1 VADTGRI
8 AAIDVGTNSVHM
20 VVADVDAQGF
30 TVVATDKEVV
40 RLGEGSAGMDRI
52 SAPAI
57 ERGVAAMVRMGHIAD
72 GLGADVRAVATSAVR
87 EATNRD
93 EFLEAVRDATGVDVE
108 VVSGAEEARLI
119 HLGVSRSLD
128 LRHGTVLVVDIGG
141 GSTEFCLAR
150 DGELEIA
157 QSIKVGAVRLTDLVL
172 PEGRVTT
179 SGIAEVRNRVRS
191 AITHVVREIARIG
204 AERTVLSS
212 GTSESVARMVAAL
225 RDEPEPAGF
234 NGFSFSVAE
243 LDDVVDRILGL
254 PTPKERTRMQG
265 LEPRRADIIV
275 AGVLI
280 LQEVVSAL
288 GLERLEYSTSALREG
303 VLLDT
308 AVRRGLAGAEST
320 DSSVDS
326 VHRLARRCSVDLV
339 NAEHVARLA
348 ERILQ
353 ATGRSDAASLRALR
367 AAALLAECGKAV
379 AYARYHIHSHYI
391 ISHADLAGFT
401 DAEIEVIGLV
411 VRYHRKSVPRDS
423 HDGFARLSATTRQ
436 QVELLGAVL
445 RLATALNRAHDRSI
459 GDVTGEESDGRLE
472 LRAHRVPGASVSV
485 DTNIRAALDRVEPLA
500 GALNVP
506 VAIVVAAPVSDAG

>member
-1 VADTGRI
+1 MGDEGRI

-20 VVADVDAQGF
+20 VVADVDTRGF

-52 SAPAI
+52 SAAAI

-87 EATNRD
+87 EAANRD
-93 EFLEAVRDATGVDVE
+93 EFLAAVRAATGVDVE

-119 HLGVSRSLD
+119 HLGVSHSLD
-128 LRHGTVLVVDIGG
+128 LREGTVLVVDIGG

-157 QSIKVGAVRLTDLVL
+157 QSIKVGAVRLTDLCL
-172 PEGRVTT
+172 PEGRVTR
-179 SGIAEVRNRVRS
+179 SGIVEVRERVRS
-191 AITHVVREIARIG
+191 AITHVVRDITAIG
-204 AERTVLSS
+204 AGRTVLSS
-212 GTSESVARMVAAL
+212 GTSESVARMVAVR

-234 NGFSFSVAE
+234 NGFSFSAGE
-243 LDDVVDRILGL
+243 LDDLVEEILGSE
-254 PTPKERTRMQG
+254 TTKERTRMEG

-275 AGVLI
+275 AGVVI
-280 LQEVVSAL
+280 LQEVVIAL
-288 GLERLEYSTSALREG
+288 GLERLEFSTSALREG

-308 AVRRGLAGAEST
+308 AVRRGMTGAASA
-320 DSSVDS
+320 DSSTDS
-326 VHRLARRCSVDLV
+326 VHRLARRCSVDMV
-339 NAEHVARLA
+339 NAEHVAHLA
-348 ERILQ
+348 ERILL
-353 ATGRSDAASLRALR
+353 ATGRADVDSLRAVR

-379 AYARYHIHSHYI
+379 SYARYHVHSHYI

-423 HDGFARLSATTRQ
+423 HEAFARLPGAARHR
-436 QVELLGAVL
+436 VELLAAVL

-459 GDVTGEESDGRLE
+459 ADVTSAGTDGSLQ
-472 LRAHRVPGASVSV
+472 LRVSRVPGASPSA
-485 DTNIRAALDRVEPLA
+485 DTNIRAAVDRVAPL
-500 GALNVP
+500 GDALGRP
-506 VAIVVAAPVSDAG
+506 VTVIDAGTGRRPD